1 MFLFSHFTYSFSQK
15 KIKKAS
21 EVIITGSALE
31 KVYFIFY
38 WEEMIGNSLTNH
50 WLGMY

>member
-1 MFLFSHFTYSFSQK
+1 MFLFSHFRYPFSQK
-15 KIKKAS
+15 NKKAN

-50 WLGMY
+50 CLGMY